1 MSIHRVR
8 GILNVDK
15 FKIPALLSQSKN
27 IYNAM
32 SADKVTYAAPNPP
45 LAMLQAQIQ
54 ALDTA
59 QQAVKARAPGAV
71 AVRDSKRDILFASLE
86 SEQAYVQSLADAS
99 PDRAPA
105 IVTGAAM
112 FVAKA
117 PSANKPVVQ
126 VKLGAQP
133 GTATLRANA
142 TMLVGKGVTKRP
154 TFNWQLSIDGGKT
167 WSIVPST
174 PLANTVIENL
184 TPMTTYLFRVSATVA
199 NVPGEWSQ
207 PVSILVH

>member
-8 GILNVDK
+8 AVLNVDK
-15 FKIPALLSQSKN
+15 FKIPALLSESKN

-32 SADKVTYAAPNPP
+32 NADKATYALPNPP
-45 LAMLQAQIQ
+45 LPTLLVQIQ

-71 AVRDSKRDILFASLE
+71 EVRNAKRDILFASLE
-86 SEQAYVQSLADAS
+86 SEQAYVQSLADNNH
-99 PDRAPA
+99 DRAPA

-117 PSANKPVVQ
+117 PSTTKPVLQ
-126 VKLGAQP
+126 VTLGVQP

-142 TMLVGKGVTKRP
+142 TMLVGKGVKKRP

-167 WSIVPST
+167 WSIAPST
-174 PLANTVIENL
+174 PLAKTVIENL

-199 NVPGEWSQ
+199 NIAGEWSQ
-207 PVSILVH
+207 PVSILVY

>member
-1 MSIHRVR
+1 
-8 GILNVDK
+8 LNIDK
-15 FKIPALLSQSKN
+15 FKIPALLSQAKN

-32 SADKVTYAAPNPP
+32 SADKVTYASPNPP
-45 LAMLQAQIQ
+45 LATLLAQIQ

-71 AVRDSKRDILFASLE
+71 EVRNAKRDVLFSSLQ
-86 SEQAYVQSLADAS
+86 SEQAYVQSLSDAS

-112 FVAKA
+112 VVAKA
-117 PSANKPVVQ
+117 PSTSKPVVQ
-126 VKLGAQP
+126 VKLGVQP

-142 TMLVGKGVTKRP
+142 TTLVGKGVAKRP
-154 TFNWQLSIDGGKT
+154 TFNWQLSADGGKT
-167 WSIVPST
+167 WSIAPST
-174 PLANTVIENL
+174 PRANTVIENL
-184 TPMTTYLFRVSATVA
+184 TAMTTYSFRVSATVA
-199 NVPGEWSQ
+199 NVAGEWSQ

>member
-1 MSIHRVR
+1 VSIHRVR
-8 GILNVDK
+8 AVLGVDR

-32 SADKVTYAAPNPP
+32 SADKATYAAPNPP
-45 LAMLQAQIQ
+45 LATLLAQIQ

-59 QQAVKARAPGAV
+59 QQAVKARTPGA
-71 AVRDSKRDILFASLE
+71 AAARDAKRDVLFASLE
-86 SEQAYVQSLADAS
+86 SEQAYVQSLGDAS

-112 FVAKA
+112 AIARA
-117 PSANKPVVQ
+117 PSASKPVVD
-126 VKLGAQP
+126 VKLGTLP

-142 TMLVGKGVTKRP
+142 SVLVGKGVSKRP
-154 TFNWQLSIDGGKT
+154 TFNWQLSADGGKT
-167 WSIVPST
+167 WSMAPST
-174 PLANTVIENL
+174 PLAKTVIENL
-184 TPMTTYLFRVSATVA
+184 APMTTYLFRVSATVA
-199 NVPGEWSQ
+199 NVAGEWSQ